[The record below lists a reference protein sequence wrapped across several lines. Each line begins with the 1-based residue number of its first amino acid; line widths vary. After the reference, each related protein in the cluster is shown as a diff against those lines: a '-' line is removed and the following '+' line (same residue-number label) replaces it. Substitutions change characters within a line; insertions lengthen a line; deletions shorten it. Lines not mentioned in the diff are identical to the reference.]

1 MKSNRAAVRII
12 PARGMAL
19 FSVIFFLF
27 FILMFSQALFVDT
40 GSVTVNGQE
49 VYGEERRRVQMMMNF
64 VLVIPAAY
72 LIWYGRRLLPG
83 SPLDFLEIGP
93 QGLTVGGLFGR
104 RYRRWNEI
112 SGVSVGNI
120 PLTNPPTIWIKV
132 ESERPLR
139 FFVGGYLRY
148 KFFSRTK
155 PRVQAI
161 ADWLDLVR
169 RAYAFGDGTLPPPPE
184 ELGGKIIPLTSD
196 KMPTKNR
203 SSVIE
208 RR

>member
-1 MKSNRAAVRII
+1 MKSNQAAVRII

-19 FSVIFFLF
+19 FYVFFFLF
-27 FILMFSQALFVDT
+27 FILMFSPTFFVDT
-40 GSVTVNGQE
+40 GSATVN
-49 VYGEERRRVQMMMNF
+49 VYGGERGGVRMMMNF

-83 SPLDFLEIGP
+83 SPLEFLEIGP
-93 QGLTVGGLFGR
+93 QGLRVGGLFGR
-104 RYRRWNEI
+104 RYRRWDQI
-112 SGVSVGNI
+112 SGFSVGSI

-148 KFFSRTK
+148 KFFSRMK
-155 PRVQAI
+155 PRVQVI

-169 RAYAFGDGTLPPPPE
+169 RAYAFGDGTLPPPPQ
-184 ELGGKIIPLTSD
+184 ELGGKIIPLTGD
-196 KMPTKNR
+196 KMSTKNR